1 MRIIKYQIKK
11 VEGNEKRYMI
21 GIVEDIKE
29 RREIEKRMVNIE
41 MNERMKGMKNRE
53 YLKKNVG
60 RMLKKGRD

>member
-53 YLKKNVG
+53 YLIKNVG